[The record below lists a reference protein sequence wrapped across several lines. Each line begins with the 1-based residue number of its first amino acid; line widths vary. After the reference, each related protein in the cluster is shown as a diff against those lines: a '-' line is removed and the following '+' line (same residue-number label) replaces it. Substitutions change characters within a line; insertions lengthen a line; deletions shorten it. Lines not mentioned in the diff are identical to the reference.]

1 MLIPRFLLTALCGLS
16 AACALAQPGVAIAPP
31 AERGEVGFVAVVTR
45 IDHRTA
51 QQMRGVSW
59 KRGCPVPIRDLRNI
73 RMTHRG
79 FDAKVHWG
87 QLVVHEDV
95 ARRVVRVFRKMYA
108 AGFPIRR
115 MHRIER
121 YNGSDD
127 RSMAA
132 DNTSAFNCR
141 RPDQINAPVRLSP
154 HANGRA
160 IDINPVE
167 NPWIDLR
174 CNCWQPSATNRA
186 RRTAPGVITH
196 GGTVW
201 RVFTSRGWKWQNI
214 PTPDYMHFDTGYPSA
229 PLRRTAR

>member
-16 AACALAQPGVAIAPP
+16 AACALAQPGVAIPPP
-31 AERGEVGFVAVVTR
+31 AERGEAGFVAMVTR

-59 KRGCPVPIRDLRNI
+59 RRGCPVPIRDLRNI

-79 FDAKVHWG
+79 FDGKVHWG
-87 QLVVHEDV
+87 RLVVHEDV
-95 ARRVVRVFRKMYA
+95 ARRVVRVFRKIYA

-121 YNGSDD
+121 YNGNDN

-141 RPDQINAPVRLSP
+141 AVTGSP
-154 HANGRA
+154 GRFSVHSYGKA
-160 IDINPVE
+160 IDINTIE
-167 NPWIDLR
+167 NPYVNGRTVLPAAGRRYLDRSNVRRGMIIR
-174 CNCWQPSATNRA
+174 GRTVTRA
-186 RRTAPGVITH
+186 FRQAGFDWGGNWRSLKDYQHFEIPRR
-196 GGTVW
+196 
-201 RVFTSRGWKWQNI
+201 
-214 PTPDYMHFDTGYPSA
+214 
-229 PLRRTAR
+229 

>member
-16 AACALAQPGVAIAPP
+16 AACALAQPGAAVPPP
-31 AERGEVGFVAVVTR
+31 ADRGTAGFVAVVTR

-59 KRGCPVPIRDLRNI
+59 KRGCPVPIRNLRTI

-79 FDAKVHWG
+79 FDGKLHWG
-87 QLVVHEDV
+87 ELVVHKNV
-95 ARRVVRVFRKMYA
+95 APRVVRVFRKMYA

-115 MHRIER
+115 MKRIER

-141 RPDQINAPVRLSP
+141 PVTGSP
-154 HANGRA
+154 GRFSVHSYGKA
-160 IDINPVE
+160 IDINTIE
-167 NPWIDLR
+167 NPYV
-174 CNCWQPSATNRA
+174 N
-186 RRTAPGVITH
+186 
-196 GGTVW
+196 GGTVLPAAG
-201 RVFTSRGWKWQNI
+201 RRYLDRGNVRRGMIVRGGTVTRAFRMAGFDWGGNWISLKDYQHFEI
-214 PTPDYMHFDTGYPSA
+214 PI
-229 PLRRTAR
+229 R